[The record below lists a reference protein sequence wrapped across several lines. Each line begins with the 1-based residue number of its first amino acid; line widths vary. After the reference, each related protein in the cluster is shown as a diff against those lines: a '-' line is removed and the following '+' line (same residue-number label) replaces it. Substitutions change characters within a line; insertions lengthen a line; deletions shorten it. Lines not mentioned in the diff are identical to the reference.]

1 MSLFK
6 LYCEKHNIVLHKGEN
21 IHILLTLAWN
31 WILLLKLKL
40 HKWLHGIH
48 RPIVHYYAVCWNE
61 EKMLP
66 FMFDYYERFVDKF
79 TIYDNCSSDRS
90 SDIILSHKNA
100 QMISFSTDGFNDNI
114 HNDIK
119 NNCWKHSR
127 GKADYVSVC
136 DMDEFIFNKDITK
149 ALVLLKE
156 KGYSIVKPFGYNMYS
171 RDYPA
176 YIPNQLLT
184 DLVKQGV
191 RVPMFDKCILFDPH
205 ALVEINY
212 KPGAHECHPWGR
224 VKKYRNEDFKLL
236 HYKNIGLVQLLERNQ
251 SYVMRLSKE
260 NIENNYGIE
269 YLKKEQFII
278 QEFDENEQKAEEII

>member
-119 NNCWKHSR
+119 RCL
-127 GKADYVSVC
+127 VC
-136 DMDEFIFNKDITK
+136 PIFNNITDI
-149 ALVLLKE
+149 
-156 KGYSIVKPFGYNMYS
+156 
-171 RDYPA
+171 
-176 YIPNQLLT
+176 
-184 DLVKQGV
+184 
-191 RVPMFDKCILFDPH
+191 H
-205 ALVEINY
+205 
-212 KPGAHECHPWGR
+212 
-224 VKKYRNEDFKLL
+224 
-236 HYKNIGLVQLLERNQ
+236 
-251 SYVMRLSKE
+251 
-260 NIENNYGIE
+260 
-269 YLKKEQFII
+269 
-278 QEFDENEQKAEEII
+278 